1 VKTFY
6 EQLSLSRFA
15 SDEEIRAVI
24 AQKRQELEPHD
35 QADGFRRALLSRLE
49 AAERILLNPERRARY
64 DQDIDHQKAG
74 SPGQAPKISASPI
87 FSSASSTTPITPG
100 QNVQRDRQQRLDD
113 RPTEKSSCE
122 ICGASMAQDAISCSV
137 CGAERTVSQSPT
149 SQKSTGSGLSSA
161 LFAIPEKRSGRL
173 EKLFHLL
180 GWSCVR
186 GTVVFA
192 DQPYQAEKEFILW
205 RFLIK
210 LALFGAVVYAIFH
223 WAMIHLSVIILVF
236 VIFVVLSLLTGGM
249 LATMLGQ
256 IFSMSRFRQSNPK
269 DQQVQIRDV
278 RLRDEQLR
286 EYTVRFRGELRSG
299 EAKVG
304 DAVEIWGRNRGG
316 TILARWGYNFRTSS
330 RIWVKYR

>member
-1 VKTFY
+1 MKTFY

-137 CGAERTVSQSPT
+137 CGAERTVVKARRRKNPPAPAYHPPFLRYR
-149 SQKSTGSGLSSA
+149 KKGLADSRSS
-161 LFAIPEKRSGRL
+161 
-173 EKLFHLL
+173 
-180 GWSCVR
+180 
-186 GTVVFA
+186 
-192 DQPYQAEKEFILW
+192 FIYS
-205 RFLIK
+205 
-210 LALFGAVVYAIFH
+210 AGAACEEP
-223 WAMIHLSVIILVF
+223 W
-236 VIFVVLSLLTGGM
+236 
-249 LATMLGQ
+249 
-256 IFSMSRFRQSNPK
+256 
-269 DQQVQIRDV
+269 
-278 RLRDEQLR
+278 
-286 EYTVRFRGELRSG
+286 
-299 EAKVG
+299 
-304 DAVEIWGRNRGG
+304 
-316 TILARWGYNFRTSS
+316 SS
-330 RIWVKYR
+330 RINPIRLRKSSFFGDF